1 MEDQRRPAIRLTL
14 ACLALAGLFA
24 AYHFVLRGVML
35 ATGLQLGAVRPGR
48 TVYRIVPLYIYWHP
62 HVKLMLLFGI
72 GVVAAFLCWFGRVA
86 WRRGRSGPAI
96 VAALMAWQAAI
107 ACGVAMIDPPARLR
121 SEPKNTVKRPWQKL
135 WEPYAVHH
143 ASEYITAVARIESP
157 RQFLHDYARLM
168 PELPLHCRHHPPG
181 GPLFLWLVGQVFGA
195 GVIPASLA
203 TIAVASLAVPAVYLL
218 ARDVLDEGPAR
229 LAVAFYM
236 LAPNVVCYSATC
248 MDAVFNVPMVWS
260 IYFLWM
266 LRRRPVGYGIAAG
279 AASAWAAL
287 MTFSAS
293 FLALWAAVLLVLTA
307 LADRRRLANTAV
319 GLAAAAATAIFLYFG
334 LYFASGYDPWAVLQ
348 EAFAGQDRI
357 MEGHGHSSLRQS
369 LHFSLAN
376 LSAFLFC
383 SGLPLTVL
391 WSQQIFAECR
401 GATAS
406 PGRWLLASFAA
417 ALAILDLAPL
427 YTLETERIWI
437 FMVPFLAIGAATRLT
452 STPTAP
458 NARGDD
464 ANCGGLSLPARTA
477 LVLLAAQTVI
487 MEALFDWFW

>member
-1 MEDQRRPAIRLTL
+1 MEDQRRAAIRLSL

-24 AYHFVLRGVML
+24 AYHFVLRGEML
-35 ATGLQLGAVRPGR
+35 ETGLQLGAVRPGR

-62 HVKLMLLFGI
+62 HVKLMLLVGV
-72 GVVAAFLCWFGRVA
+72 GVVAAFLVWFGRVA
-86 WRRGRSGPAI
+86 WLRRRSAPAI
-96 VAALMAWQAAI
+96 VAALMIWQIAI

-121 SEPKNTVKRPWQKL
+121 SEPKSAIKRPWQKL
-135 WEPYAVHH
+135 WEPYAIHH
-143 ASEYITAVARIESP
+143 ASEYLTAVARIETP

-195 GVIPASLA
+195 GVMPASLA

-218 ARDVLDEGPAR
+218 ARDVLDEAPAR
-229 LAVAFYM
+229 LAAAFYM

-266 LRRRPVGYGIAAG
+266 LRRRPVYYGIAAG
-279 AASAWAAL
+279 AAASLAAF

-293 FLALWAAVLLVLTA
+293 FLALWAVVLLALTA
-307 LADRRRLANTAV
+307 LADRPHLANTAV
-319 GLAAAAATAIFLYFG
+319 GLAMAAATSLLVYAG
-334 LYFASGYDPWAVLQ
+334 LYAFLGYDPWAVLQ

-357 MEGHGHSSLRQS
+357 MAGHGHSSLRQS

-376 LSAFLFC
+376 LTAFLFC
-383 SGLPLTVL
+383 SGLPLTIL
-391 WSQQIFAECR
+391 GTKQIIAEGR
-401 GATAS
+401 GAAAS
-406 PGRWLLASFAA
+406 PGRWLLVSFAA

-437 FMVPFLAIGAATRLT
+437 FMVPFLAIDAVAQLTRPQAA
-452 STPTAP
+452 AE
-458 NARGDD
+458 AKGDEI
-464 ANCGGLSLPARTA
+464 NSGELSLPARTS
-477 LVLLAAQTVI
+477 LILLAAQTVT
-487 MEALFDWFW
+487 MEVLFDWFW